1 MMSIDTMSIRRYI
14 VCRGERAA
22 GKGDVVSGERAP
34 RRRRRPEEA
43 ERAILAAARSFLE
56 ERPFREMTVEGV
68 MVRTGLSRPA
78 FYAYFRDRYDLVTR
92 LLEGIGGLLF
102 AVDWRWLSGDAG
114 AGRETASEVLAD
126 ALLRGSETFVQYG
139 PVLRAISDAAV
150 QDPRVEEVYR
160 YGLIERFTRAVAAR
174 VSRDVE
180 AGLSPADLDPE
191 ETARALVLM
200 TERYLLDAF
209 GNPSQCPSPEKTAA
223 VVGTVQ
229 MVWLKTLYGAKTKSS
244 KKTKR

>member
-1 MMSIDTMSIRRYI
+1 
-14 VCRGERAA
+14 
-22 GKGDVVSGERAP
+22 
-34 RRRRRPEEA
+34 
-43 ERAILAAARSFLE
+43 
-56 ERPFREMTVEGV
+56 MTVEGV

-102 AVDWRWLSGDAG
+102 AVDWRWLSGEASE
-114 AGRETASEVLAD
+114 GREAASEVLVG
-126 ALLRGSETFVQYG
+126 ALRRGSETFVQYG

-160 YGLIERFTRAVAAR
+160 HGLIGRFTAAVAVR
-174 VSRDVE
+174 VSRDVA
-180 AGLSPADLDPE
+180 AGVSPADLDPE

-209 GNPSQCPSPEKTAA
+209 GSPKDRPSPERTEAILGA
-223 VVGTVQ
+223 LEN
-229 MVWLKTLYGAKTKSS
+229 VWVRTLYGPVD
-244 KKTKR
+244 

>member
-1 MMSIDTMSIRRYI
+1 
-14 VCRGERAA
+14 
-22 GKGDVVSGERAP
+22 
-34 RRRRRPEEA
+34 
-43 ERAILAAARSFLE
+43 
-56 ERPFREMTVEGV
+56 

-78 FYAYFRDRYDLVTR
+78 FYAYFRDRYDLVTH

-102 AVDWRWLSGDAG
+102 AVDWRWLSGDSG
-114 AGRETASEVLAD
+114 GGREAAREVLAD
-126 ALLRGSETFVQYG
+126 ALRRGSETFVQYG

-160 YGLIERFTRAVAAR
+160 YGLIERLTRAVAAR
-174 VSRDVE
+174 VARDVE

-209 GNPSQCPSPEKTAA
+209 GNPSQRPSPQKTAA
-223 VVGTVQ
+223 VVGTLQV
-229 MVWLKTLYGAKTKSS
+229 VWLKTLYGAKTESS
-244 KKTKR
+244 GQAER

>member
-1 MMSIDTMSIRRYI
+1 LSLIG
-14 VCRGERAA
+14 GEI
-22 GKGDVVSGERAP
+22 GQKSGDEVSGDRGP
-34 RRRRRPEEA
+34 RRRRTPEEA

-102 AVDWRWLSGDAG
+102 ALDWRWLSGGESGDEA
-114 AGRETASEVLAD
+114 RKVLVD
-126 ALLRGSETFVQYG
+126 ALRAGSRTFVEYG
-139 PVLRAISDAAV
+139 PVLRAIADAAGF
-150 QDPRVEEVYR
+150 DARVEEVYR
-160 YGLIERFTRAVAAR
+160 YGLIERLVAAVAAR
-174 VSRDVE
+174 ISRDVE
-180 AGLSPADLDPE
+180 AGVSPGELDPE

-209 GNPSQCPSPEKTAA
+209 GRPERRPSHEETGA
-223 VVGTVQ
+223 VFRTLEEIWVR
-229 MVWLKTLYGAKTKSS
+229 TLYGQGGMW
-244 KKTKR
+244 